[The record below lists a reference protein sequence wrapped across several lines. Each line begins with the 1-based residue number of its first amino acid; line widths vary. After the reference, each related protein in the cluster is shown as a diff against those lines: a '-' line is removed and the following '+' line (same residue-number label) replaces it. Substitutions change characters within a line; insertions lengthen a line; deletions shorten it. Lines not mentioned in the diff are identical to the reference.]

1 MAKILIVDDEP
12 EILTL
17 FQLLLEDAGYEVQT
31 CNSGRL
37 AWDQI
42 IKFQP
47 EMVVLD
53 VMLPGVDGRTIQ
65 TRMAQDPAT
74 KAIPVLIMTA
84 LGPTQGLFA
93 GAPNVVGFLLKPF
106 RADDILTAI
115 RSQLKPPS

>member
-1 MAKILIVDDEP
+1 MARILIVDDEP

-31 CNSGRL
+31 CSSGRL
-37 AWDQI
+37 AWDAI
-42 IKFQP
+42 VKFRP
-47 EMVVLD
+47 EMVILD
-53 VMLPGVDGRTIQ
+53 VMLPGVDGRSIQ
-65 TRMAQDPAT
+65 MRMAQDGET

-106 RADDILTAI
+106 RAEDILTAVKS
-115 RSQLKPPS
+115 RLKPGP